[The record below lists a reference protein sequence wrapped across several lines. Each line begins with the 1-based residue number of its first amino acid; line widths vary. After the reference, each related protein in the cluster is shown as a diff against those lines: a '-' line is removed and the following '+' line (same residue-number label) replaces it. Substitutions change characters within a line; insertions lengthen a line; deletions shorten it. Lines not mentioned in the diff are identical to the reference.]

1 MGETNQTKRG
11 QIVSEAHYL
20 FPAVSAT
27 DVRESVSHS
36 PLQFI
41 VPLVYTSCY
50 FEMQAGRND
59 DLLQKNT
66 LKLHIM
72 MI

>member
-1 MGETNQTKRG
+1 MKQNVMFVMCNRQE
-11 QIVSEAHYL
+11 L
-20 FPAVSAT
+20 FLAVSAT

-41 VPLVYTSCY
+41 VPLVYTSRY
-50 FEMQAGRND
+50 FEMHAGRND